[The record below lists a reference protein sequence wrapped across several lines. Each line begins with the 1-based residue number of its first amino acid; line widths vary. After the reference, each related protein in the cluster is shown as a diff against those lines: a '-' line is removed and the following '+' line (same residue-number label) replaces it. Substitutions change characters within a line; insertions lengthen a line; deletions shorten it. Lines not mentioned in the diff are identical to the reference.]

1 MPSTL
6 YRPRRTLNNRVLFA
20 VFLVLAI
27 AWLAFILILA
37 ASYPESSVRPTA
49 GQRNLPPSGEFWLGT
64 DWMGRDMM
72 ARTVKGLTLS
82 LRVAAIT
89 ATVSVVVSV
98 IFGVLAAIG
107 PKWTDWLVN
116 WLVDMTLGV
125 PHIVASLLI
134 SFAVGGGTLGVIL
147 GVGLTQWAPLARLIR
162 GEILKVREEPYV
174 AMSRARGHGSGWV
187 VGNHLLS
194 ALVPHILVGYV
205 YMVPHSILHESS
217 LTFLGFG
224 FDPSRPS
231 LGIIL
236 SEGLRFLS
244 NGQWWLVAGPIV
256 MLLVLV
262 LLLEAC
268 SQLLRG
274 LLAPATRHQ

>member
-1 MPSTL
+1 MRSTL
-6 YRPRRTLNNRVLFA
+6 YQPRRTLNNRVLFA

-27 AWLAFILILA
+27 VWVALIFFLA
-37 ASYPESSVRPTA
+37 AAYPEASIRPTA
-49 GQRNLPPSGEFWLGT
+49 GQRNLPPDSEFLLGT

-72 ARTVKGLTLS
+72 ARTVKGLALS
-82 LRVAAIT
+82 LRVAAVT
-89 ATVSVVVSV
+89 ATVSALVSV
-98 IFGVLAAIG
+98 VLGILAASG
-107 PKWTDWLVN
+107 PKWADQLVN
-116 WLVDMTLGV
+116 WLVDMNLGV

-134 SFAVGGGTLGVIL
+134 SFVVGGGTLGVVL

-174 AMSRARGHGSGWV
+174 AMSRARGHSRGWV
-187 VGNHLLS
+187 VRNHLVS
-194 ALVPHILVGYV
+194 ALIPHILVGYV
-205 YMVPHSILHESS
+205 YMIPHSILHESS

-224 FDPSRPS
+224 FDPTRPS

-236 SEGLRFLS
+236 SEGMRFLS
-244 NGQWWLVAGPIV
+244 AGQWWLVAGPIV

-262 LLLEAC
+262 LLLEAS